1 MRSFEHKQFLC
12 VVVCIVF
19 ATMPILCN
27 GFKLIDNNN
36 MHLSSKIFINS
47 VHRRRLIK
55 RVLDKTVQVYG
66 GSNTPGEQNS
76 SSESSTQ
83 TILSESITKNSS
95 NSSLLHNIFNLFTS
109 TESFFSKWV
118 SSFAS
123 DPDIVNLIAKVCSC
137 AFWTYVTMCILG
149 TVGIDTK
156 PFLTFL
162 NVALITLGF
171 AAKDLIT
178 HSFAGIFI
186 LFNRPFSRGD
196 LVRIGGF
203 RGHVTSID
211 IRYVKLSE
219 PTDGSEI
226 LIPLS
231 MVYNGPIVIEKHGN
245 KSL

>member
-1 MRSFEHKQFLC
+1 MQLSNKLYVNAANHR
-12 VVVCIVF
+12 
-19 ATMPILCN
+19 IL
-27 GFKLIDNNN
+27 I
-36 MHLSSKIFINS
+36 
-47 VHRRRLIK
+47 R
-55 RVLDKTVQVYG
+55 RVLDKTIQVYG
-66 GSNTPGEQNS
+66 GSNSPEDQNS
-76 SSESSTQ
+76 STESVTQ
-83 TILSESITKNSS
+83 TIIPDSMTKNP
-95 NSSLLHNIFNLFTS
+95 NNPSLIHNIFNLFTS

-196 LVRIGGF
+196 FVRIGGF

-245 KSL
+245 KIL